1 MIYIKKLKKFFQKN
15 EAARP
20 PPEPKKRTFFQSA
33 IMPLMRKNKK

>member
-20 PPEPKKRTFFQSA
+20 PPEPKKRTLFSIRHYAFNE
-33 IMPLMRKNKK
+33 KE